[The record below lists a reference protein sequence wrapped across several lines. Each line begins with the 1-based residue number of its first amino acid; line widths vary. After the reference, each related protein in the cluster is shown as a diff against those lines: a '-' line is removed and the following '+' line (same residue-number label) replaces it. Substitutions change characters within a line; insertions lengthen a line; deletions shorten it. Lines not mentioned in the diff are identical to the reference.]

1 MLIKWCVIIRIVNIV
16 FKYDFKENENRGIV
30 EFIWYK
36 IKSIEVKF
44 GGKWKWFFCKKK
56 IKMIIIMILIWIN
69 VLKNVEYRYLLL
81 DVFLM

>member
-36 IKSIEVKF
+36 IKSIKVKF
-44 GGKWKWFFCKKK
+44 EGKWKWFFCKKK
-56 IKMIIIMILIWIN
+56 N
-69 VLKNVEYRYLLL
+69 
-81 DVFLM
+81 